1 MVKHESDIKERNDK
15 MATGVEAVGSD
26 DNSKKSNPY
35 ERWNQAIDKF
45 NDKQKID
52 AAASG
57 GGYVANSIFG
67 NGFA

>member
-1 MVKHESDIKERNDK
+1 